1 MILFPSLTIHYTE
14 VLEMMKSVL
23 IGISQGG
30 SFGKGNG
37 FETESALVDS
47 FLENI
52 ELEEKLLEFETTN
65 GIADLIIYSLRK
77 DWESHA
83 GIEEVEPRWAYA
95 LLCLPYRQSFSAF
108 EFSGFSGASLKRS
121 INALKQYQKAGF
133 CKLLCGE
140 KWIKKYQPRPVV
152 KKICAVEAKISDWR
166 RALFQAFRYYD
177 FANES
182 WVLMDSAR
190 VNRAIQNI
198 EQFRRLNVGLLS
210 ITSEGEL
217 ATHYSPAYMP
227 HRSDLSFWYANVK
240 IAKIQNQSR

>member
-1 MILFPSLTIHYTE
+1 
-14 VLEMMKSVL
+14 MMKSIL
-23 IGISQGG
+23 ISESQIG
-30 SFGKGNG
+30 SFCKGAG
-37 FETESALVDS
+37 FETESKLVDS

-52 ELEEKLLEFETTN
+52 KLKEKLLEFETTN
-65 GIADLIIYSLRK
+65 GIADLIIYFLRK

-83 GIEEVEPRWAYA
+83 GIEKVEPRWAYA
-95 LLCLPYRQSFSAF
+95 LSCLPYRQIFSVF
-108 EFSGFSGASLKRS
+108 EFTRLSGAGLRRS

-133 CKLLCGE
+133 CERLDGE
-140 KWIKKYQPRPVV
+140 KWVKKYQPRPVV

-198 EQFRRLNVGLLS
+198 GQFRRLNVGLLS
-210 ITSEGEL
+210 ITSEGKL
-217 ATHYSPAYMP
+217 TTHCSPIYMS
-227 HRSDLSFWYANVK
+227 HRSDLSFWYANAK
-240 IAKIQNQSR
+240 IAKIQNKLR